1 MPIDS
6 ISKNFSS
13 KIPNICVNS
22 QNTTLRFAFA
32 DGLRGIAALWV
43 VMFHLFEG
51 HHIDQLIA
59 SFPKNIGPILFGSGG
74 LGVAIFFVLS
84 GYVMAHTIYR
94 YQVDL
99 PFSTNFILRRLTR
112 LSPPYYF
119 AILIALIFLILKSKV
134 TGAGVNFPSLSG
146 FMIHLIYAQDFFK
159 VPQINL
165 VFWTLGIEVQFYL
178 AFVIMMFFSDWL
190 AKRLTLGNARFYVIS
205 IIAIL
210 SLLWIFRF
218 VSSPIWQGGF
228 IGFWYSFMVGVTV
241 SFAVSSNEKSYI
253 TLASLNIILVAMA
266 GVITRD
272 AFILTVAFTSSM
284 LLFAGLYGKMSTWL
298 NWQWLQSLGL
308 ISYSLYLLHGPVT
321 GATANLVRHFFPE
334 SIATDLIV
342 FVTTSMASLIAGWL
356 AFNFVEKPSISWSH
370 LIARRI
376 K

>member
-1 MPIDS
+1 MPIDLS
-6 ISKNFSS
+6 GKNFAF
-13 KIPNICVNS
+13 KIPNDIVNT
-22 QNTTLRFAFA
+22 QNNKLRLAFA

-84 GYVMAHTIYR
+84 GYVMTHTIYR

-99 PFSTNFILRRLTR
+99 AFASNFTLRRLTR

-119 AILIALIFLILKSKV
+119 AILIALILLMLKSKV
-134 TGAGVNFPSLSG
+134 TGADVNFPSLSG
-146 FMIHLIYAQDFFK
+146 FLIHLIYAQDFFK

-178 AFVIMMFFSDWL
+178 AFTMMMFFSDWL
-190 AKRLTLGNARFYVIS
+190 AKRFILKNARFY
-205 IIAIL
+205 IIGIMALL
-210 SLLWIFRF
+210 SLLWTFGS
-218 VSSPIWQGGF
+218 VSTPIWQGGF

-241 SFAVSSNEKSYI
+241 SYAVSSNEKPYI
-253 TLASLNIILVAMA
+253 ALASLNIILIAIA

-272 AFILTVAFTSSM
+272 TFILMVSFTSAI
-284 LLFAGLYGKMSTWL
+284 LLYAGLYGKMSTWL
-298 NWQWLQSLGL
+298 NWRWLQSLGL

-321 GATANLVRHFFPE
+321 GATANLVRHFFSE

-342 FVTTSMASLIAGWL
+342 LAMSLMASLIAGWL
-356 AFNFVEKPSISWSH
+356 AFEFVEKPSISWSH

-376 K
+376 